1 MSKIIIDTS
10 IQLKKGLK
18 KIQVFYRKL
27 RELFYIL
34 FITNIPT
41 HTIIIYIMKKLLQ
54 STDDIIL
61 KTKIVETT
69 TKFELRLTNGT
80 RHIMHWEA
88 YVISLLQ
95 IFLQ

>member
-1 MSKIIIDTS
+1 
-10 IQLKKGLK
+10 
-18 KIQVFYRKL
+18 
-27 RELFYIL
+27 
-34 FITNIPT
+34 
-41 HTIIIYIMKKLLQ
+41 MKKLLQ

-69 TKFELRLTNGT
+69 TKFEFRLTNGT